1 MSEKNDNTESE
12 NNKSSSVR
20 LRCMECKEKISLYQC
35 PGCQIRTCS
44 LQCCQAHKKRTG
56 CTGKRNRSEYLPLC
70 RMNDN
75 TLQSDYFFIEE
86 VLEIM
91 PRASKI
97 SKLAEENS
105 ISTGT
110 STSAINNN
118 RSTASLNKKARRLVN
133 QAKNRGITLQVMPS
147 FLERHKNNTSWYCG
161 PKDNITWKVEIIIMP
176 TKNFFSFQLSEKEE
190 NILDCISKHIGEFH
204 RDDSDVPTTL
214 LGSYQLFTKRLP
226 SSAKD
231 PKYVQIEN
239 NICLKK
245 ALNGLTIIEHPTIYC
260 VPNENLKDFPI
271 GTEKITEKTD
281 NIITTCTEQGS
292 IEIPTTTEPPAES
305 NHNVCLD

>member
-1 MSEKNDNTESE
+1 MTSKTMSEKDDNTESE
-12 NNKSSSVR
+12 SDNKSSRAR

-35 PGCQIRTCS
+35 PACQIRTCS

-56 CTGKRNRSEYLPLC
+56 CIGKRNRSVYLPLC

-105 ISTGT
+105 ISTNT
-110 STSAINNN
+110 STSTINNN
-118 RSTASLNKKARRLVN
+118 RSIASLNKKARRLVN
-133 QAKNRGITLQVMPS
+133 QAKNRGITLQVMPG

-161 PKDNITWKVEIIIMP
+161 PRDNITWKVEIIIMP
-176 TKNFFSFQLSEKEE
+176 TNKTFSIQLSEKEE
-190 NILDCISKHIGEFH
+190 NILDCITKHIVEFH
-204 RDDSDVPTTL
+204 KDDSDIPSTL
-214 LGSYQLFTKRLP
+214 SGSNYQLFTKRLP
-226 SSAKD
+226 SSAKN

-239 NICLKK
+239 SVCLKK

-260 VPNENLKDFPI
+260 VPNDNLEDFPI
-271 GTEKITEKTD
+271 GTEKITEEKTD
-281 NIITTCTEQGS
+281 IIIPCTEQGS
-292 IEIPTTTEPPAES
+292 TDTPTTT
-305 NHNVCLD
+305 